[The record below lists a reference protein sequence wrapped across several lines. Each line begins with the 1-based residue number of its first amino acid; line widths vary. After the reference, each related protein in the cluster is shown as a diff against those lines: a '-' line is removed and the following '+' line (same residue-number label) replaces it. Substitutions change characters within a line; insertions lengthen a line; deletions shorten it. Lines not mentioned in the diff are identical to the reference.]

1 MAAALAAG
9 ALVIAAGAVAAAA
22 AAAGGA
28 DRRAAWDGP
37 GSGIGGGGQCMGAMA
52 SAPSVRATTWNVA
65 AVNNNPFEYWITHP
79 DAEYAALMGAVEAFI
94 DAPAERDLPVR
105 EVLTSEMVARLVEAM
120 RARGWVGVEETAAA
134 WDADFSQR
142 RIISGFLKDKTLG
155 SKRLASMPDRVT
167 NTIGLADGTTA
178 CRPAVINMYEV
189 RER

>member
-1 MAAALAAG
+1 
-9 ALVIAAGAVAAAA
+9 
-22 AAAGGA
+22 
-28 DRRAAWDGP
+28 
-37 GSGIGGGGQCMGAMA
+37 MGAMA